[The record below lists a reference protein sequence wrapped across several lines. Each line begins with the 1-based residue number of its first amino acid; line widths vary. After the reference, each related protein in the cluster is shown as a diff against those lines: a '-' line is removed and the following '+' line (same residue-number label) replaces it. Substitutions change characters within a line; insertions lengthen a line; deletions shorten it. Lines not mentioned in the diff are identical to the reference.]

1 MRASRRMWVVPAV
14 SPARHPV
21 PSSPSLRIG
30 VSGHRLPPKLPEESE
45 APLRAHIDRI
55 LAAIAATAR
64 EANAASA
71 LVIVSSLAEG
81 ADRIVAE
88 AGLAAGFALQVA
100 LPFNRAEYALD
111 FETQASRTEFEQ
123 LLARARDVTELDG
136 GANER
141 PRAYEAAGLFM
152 LANIDVLIAIW
163 DGEVAAGIGGTAQI
177 VERAVADGIV
187 VAWIEPNHPDAM
199 QISWPGAGV
208 TPDGAT
214 ADVANTFR
222 PADEATMARVAEGL
236 LTSPALKSARQPRQ
250 GIVRMNDASAT
261 TFENSRD
268 RHLFGPGPKRILALD
283 GGGVRGALTV
293 AFLERIE
300 ALLSEH
306 YGKEIRLGDY
316 FDLVGGTST
325 GAVIAGA
332 LALGYRTEQVKDFY
346 LRLAPFAFK
355 RQRWRVPLL
364 QAKFDA
370 RGLRHQIEEVVGDRV
385 LQSTDLITGYCIIT
399 KRMDTGSPWIISNNP
414 RAPYWESKTSE
425 IGNKDY
431 PLVNLVRASTA
442 APHFFDPE
450 LLPISQNKELLPD
463 AVAKPLNVP
472 WPARAL
478 QALLRRLGI
487 GRHAKIDSHTYGLFV
502 DGGVTPH
509 NNPSLALFQMATL
522 SPFKIK
528 WPTGPDRLTVVSV
541 GTGTYRP
548 RLSYKSLGFARFTK
562 LAFHA
567 LLSLMTDAE
576 MLVLALMQW
585 MGECPAPWPINSEVG
600 TLASEL
606 PPGGKMFRFLRY
618 DVRLEKDWLARELN
632 YDVSEDG
639 LARLRAMDDPAAAHE
654 LYAIG
659 RMAAEKQVKIEHLTG

>member
-1 MRASRRMWVVPAV
+1 MSRQ
-14 SPARHPV
+14 
-21 PSSPSLRIG
+21 PSSTSLRIG
-30 VSGHRLPPKLPEESE
+30 VSGHRVPPKLPASAV

-55 LAAIAATAR
+55 LAAIAAAAR
-64 EANAASA
+64 KADAATE
-71 LVIVSSLAEG
+71 LVVVSSLAEG
-81 ADRIVAE
+81 SDRIVAE
-88 AGLAAGFALQVA
+88 AGLTAGFALQVV
-100 LPFNRAEYALD
+100 LPLSRAEYVLD
-111 FETQASRTEFEQ
+111 FEPQASRTEFEQ
-123 LLARARDVTELDG
+123 LLARACDVIDIDG
-136 GANER
+136 SADER

-163 DGEVAAGIGGTAQI
+163 DGEMAAGIGGTAQI
-177 VERAVADGIV
+177 VERAIADSIV
-187 VAWIEPNHPDAM
+187 VAWIEPSRPDAM
-199 QISWPGAGV
+199 QISWPGAGAA
-208 TPDGAT
+208 PDGAT
-214 ADVANTFR
+214 AGWKDTFR
-222 PADEATMARVAEGL
+222 PADAATMARVVEDILA
-236 LTSPALKSARQPRQ
+236 SPALKSARQSRQ
-250 GIVRMNDASAT
+250 PGTASMNDASA
-261 TFENSRD
+261 FGNSRD

-300 ALLSEH
+300 ALLSERD
-306 YGKEIRLGDY
+306 GKDVRLGDY
-316 FDLVGGTST
+316 FDLIGGTST

-332 LALGYRTEQVKDFY
+332 LALGYRTSEVKNFY
-346 LRLAPFAFK
+346 LKLAPFAFK

-370 RGLRHQIEEVVGDRV
+370 RGLRQQIEAVVGDRV
-385 LQSTDLITGYCIIT
+385 LQSNDLITGYCIIA
-399 KRMDTGSPWIISNNP
+399 KRMDTGSPWILSNNP
-414 RAPYWESKTSE
+414 RAPYWESSTGD

-450 LLPISQNKELLPD
+450 LLPISQNKAVLPD
-463 AVAKPLNVP
+463 DVAKPLNVP
-472 WPARAL
+472 WPARAA
-478 QALLRRLGI
+478 QALLRRLGLA
-487 GRHAKIDSHTYGLFV
+487 RHAKIDSHTYGLFV

-522 SPFKIK
+522 GPFNIK
-528 WPTGPDRLTVVSV
+528 WRTGPKNLTVVSV

-548 RLSYKSLGFARFTK
+548 RLSYESLGFARFTK

-600 TLASEL
+600 TLAAEL

-618 DVRLEKDWLARELN
+618 DVRLEKDWLKRELN
-632 YDVSEDG
+632 YDVSDEA
-639 LARLRAMDDPAAAHE
+639 LARLRGMDDPAAAHE

-659 RMAAEKQVKIEHLTG
+659 RMAAEKQVKIEHLAG